1 MPELP
6 EVETTRRGIAPH
18 LVGRRVAELV
28 VHDGRLRWPVPDDLP
43 ARLAGQRIARVDR
56 RGKYLLM
63 VVDSG
68 QVMWHLGMSGSLR
81 LSAPAMPRKTHDHL
95 VLRLTEPDGQASSLE
110 LRFHDPRRFG
120 CCLWLSDDPLQHPLL
135 RELGPEPLSEAFTDD
150 HLFRVSRGKTAPVK
164 AFLMDSHVVVGVG
177 NIYANEALFRVGI
190 HPLREAGRISA
201 ARYAELTRTV
211 REILA
216 QAIAQGGTTLRDFV
230 NGNGEPGYFQQTL
243 DVYGRAGQPCRRC
256 GQTLREVR
264 LSARSTVYCGRCQ
277 R

>member
-18 LVGRRVAELV
+18 LVGRRVASLQ
-28 VHDGRLRWPVPDDLP
+28 VHDGRLRWPVPTDLP
-43 ARLAGQRIARVDR
+43 SRLLGQRIARVDR

-81 LSAPAMPRKTHDHL
+81 LATPATPRKTHDHL
-95 VLRLTEPDGQASSLE
+95 VLRLTESDGRPADVE

-120 CCLWLSDDPLQHPLL
+120 CCLWLDGDPLQHPLL
-135 RELGPEPLSEAFTDD
+135 RDLGPEPLSADFGDD
-150 HLFRVSRGKTAPVK
+150 HLFRISRGKTAPVK
-164 AFLMDSHVVVGVG
+164 SFLMDSHVVVGVG

-201 ARYAELTRTV
+201 ARYKVLTEV
-211 REILA
+211 IREILA
-216 QAIAQGGTTLRDFV
+216 QAITRGGTTLRDFV
-230 NGNGEPGYFQQTL
+230 NGNGEPGYFQQEL
-243 DVYGRAGQPCRRC
+243 DVYGRAGQPCTRCRRAL
-256 GQTLREVR
+256 TEVR
-264 LSARSTVYCGRCQ
+264 LSARSTVYCGHCQ